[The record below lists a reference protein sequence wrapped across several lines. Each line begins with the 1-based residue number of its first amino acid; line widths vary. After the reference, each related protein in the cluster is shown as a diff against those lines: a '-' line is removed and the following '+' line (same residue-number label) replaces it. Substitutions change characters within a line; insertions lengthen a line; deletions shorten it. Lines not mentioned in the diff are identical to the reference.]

1 MDVELLSRIIREL
14 IIDHDEVALPQVGTF
29 VAELVPASF
38 SDRGYMVNPPYRRL
52 SFVQRPGSDTLL
64 VDFYAKANGMD
75 LRMAESYLGD
85 FLSELRKVLEERK
98 VIVLPGL
105 GRLRATRENALFF
118 VPEEDLDIYPDGF
131 GLKSVSL
138 KHIPSEQ
145 EAVEIPVSFVNAVAG
160 TGRHV
165 SAEPESVEARPVKPE
180 SAELESTEP
189 ESSEASSE
197 KPEPA
202 APKSPEA
209 SSEKPESAEAVPERI
224 EASSPEAGPV
234 PAETVPA
241 GPVPDETAGPVS
253 AGLPSDA
260 AAAVEAE
267 GQTESAREADAVQ
280 AAETET
286 VAVAGVGTEAAAGT
300 GTEAEAKAEA
310 EAEEPAQPSSG
321 GRRKALKAVL
331 IALGT
336 CVAVAGLLLAVFLI
350 LADVAPD
357 FIDSILYTPEE
368 LRIINY

>member
-29 VAELVPASF
+29 VAEMVPASF
-38 SDRGYMVNPPYRRL
+38 SDRGYTVNPPYRRL

-160 TGRHV
+160 AGRHV
-165 SAEPESVEARPVKPE
+165 SS
-180 SAELESTEP
+180 
-189 ESSEASSE
+189 
-197 KPEPA
+197 
-202 APKSPEA
+202 
-209 SSEKPESAEAVPERI
+209 
-224 EASSPEAGPV
+224 
-234 PAETVPA
+234 AETVTVHEEEPSPDA
-241 GPVPDETAGPVS
+241 GSASAETEPSGPLSGETACPVS

-260 AAAVEAE
+260 DAAVAGEPE
-267 GQTESAREADAVQ
+267 GNPESSGASDAVQ
-280 AAETET
+280 ATET
-286 VAVAGVGTEAAAGT
+286 GVGTGAGT
-300 GTEAEAKAEA
+300 ESEV
-310 EAEEPAQPSSG
+310 PAQPSSG

>member
-1 MDVELLSRIIREL
+1 MLSVELLSRIIREL

-29 VAELVPASF
+29 VAEIVPASF
-38 SDRGYMVNPPYRRL
+38 SDRGYTVNPPYRRL

-160 TGRHV
+160 AGRHV
-165 SAEPESVEARPVKPE
+165 S
-180 SAELESTEP
+180 SAETVTVHEEEP
-189 ESSEASSE
+189 
-197 KPEPA
+197 
-202 APKSPEA
+202 SPD
-209 SSEKPESAEAVPERI
+209 
-224 EASSPEAGPV
+224 AGPA

-253 AGLPSDA
+253 AGLPSDADA

-300 GTEAEAKAEA
+300 GTEE
-310 EAEEPAQPSSG
+310 G
-321 GRRKALKAVL
+321 G
-331 IALGT
+331 T
-336 CVAVAGLLLAVFLI
+336 
-350 LADVAPD
+350 D
-357 FIDSILYTPEE
+357 E
-368 LRIINY
+368 

>member
-38 SDRGYMVNPPYRRL
+38 SDRGYTVNPPYRRL

-165 SAEPESVEARPVKPE
+165 SAAPEP
-180 SAELESTEP
+180 
-189 ESSEASSE
+189 SEASSA

-202 APKSPEA
+202 EPVSQEA
-209 SSEKPESAEAVPERI
+209 SSAEAVPERI
-224 EASSPEAGPV
+224 EASSPGAGPA

-241 GPVPDETAGPVS
+241 RPVPDETAGPVS

-260 AAAVEAE
+260 DAAAVVEAE
-267 GQTESAREADAVQ
+267 GQPESAREADAVQ

-286 VAVAGVGTEAAAGT
+286 IAVAGVGTEAAIGT
-300 GTEAEAKAEA
+300 GTEVEAEAEAEA

-321 GRRKALKAVL
+321 GRRKAIKAVL
-331 IALGT
+331 IALGA
-336 CVAVAGLLLAVFLI
+336 CAVVVGLLLAVFLI

>member
-29 VAELVPASF
+29 VAEMVPASF
-38 SDRGYMVNPPYRRL
+38 SDRGYTVNPPYRRL

-160 TGRHV
+160 AGRHV
-165 SAEPESVEARPVKPE
+165 SS
-180 SAELESTEP
+180 
-189 ESSEASSE
+189 
-197 KPEPA
+197 
-202 APKSPEA
+202 
-209 SSEKPESAEAVPERI
+209 
-224 EASSPEAGPV
+224 
-234 PAETVPA
+234 AETVTVHEEEPSPDA
-241 GPVPDETAGPVS
+241 RSASAETEPSGPLSGETACPVS

-260 AAAVEAE
+260 DAAVAGEPE
-267 GQTESAREADAVQ
+267 GNPESSGASDAVQ
-280 AAETET
+280 ATET
-286 VAVAGVGTEAAAGT
+286 GVGTGAGTRT
-300 GTEAEAKAEA
+300 GTES
-310 EAEEPAQPSSG
+310 EEPAQPSS

-331 IALGT
+331 IVLGT

>member
-29 VAELVPASF
+29 VAEIVPASF
-38 SDRGYMVNPPYRRL
+38 SDRGYTVNPPYRRL

-85 FLSELRKVLEERK
+85 FLSELRKVLEARK

-105 GRLRATRENALFF
+105 GRLRATRENAIFF

-160 TGRHV
+160 
-165 SAEPESVEARPVKPE
+165 
-180 SAELESTEP
+180 
-189 ESSEASSE
+189 
-197 KPEPA
+197 
-202 APKSPEA
+202 
-209 SSEKPESAEAVPERI
+209 
-224 EASSPEAGPV
+224 
-234 PAETVPA
+234 
-241 GPVPDETAGPVS
+241 PVPDETAGPVS

-267 GQTESAREADAVQ
+267 GQTESAREAEAGGQTESAREADAVQ

-300 GTEAEAKAEA
+300 GTEAKTEADAEA
-310 EAEEPAQPSSG
+310 DAETEAEEPAQPSSG

-331 IALGT
+331 IAFGT

>member
-38 SDRGYMVNPPYRRL
+38 SDRGYTVNPPYRRL

-224 EASSPEAGPV
+224 EASSPEAGPA
-234 PAETVPA
+234 PAET
-241 GPVPDETAGPVS
+241 VS

-260 AAAVEAE
+260 DSAAAVEAE

-286 VAVAGVGTEAAAGT
+286 VAVAGVGTEAAIGT
-300 GTEAEAKAEA
+300 GTEAEAGTES
-310 EAEEPAQPSSG
+310 EVPAQPSSG

>member
-160 TGRHV
+160 AGRHV
-165 SAEPESVEARPVKPE
+165 SS
-180 SAELESTEP
+180 
-189 ESSEASSE
+189 
-197 KPEPA
+197 
-202 APKSPEA
+202 
-209 SSEKPESAEAVPERI
+209 
-224 EASSPEAGPV
+224 
-234 PAETVPA
+234 AETVTVHEEEPSPDA
-241 GPVPDETAGPVS
+241 GSASAETEPSGPLSGETACPVS

-260 AAAVEAE
+260 DAAVAGEPE
-267 GQTESAREADAVQ
+267 GNPESSGASDAVQ
-280 AAETET
+280 ATET
-286 VAVAGVGTEAAAGT
+286 GVGTGAGT
-300 GTEAEAKAEA
+300 ESEV
-310 EAEEPAQPSSG
+310 PAQPSSG

>member
-38 SDRGYMVNPPYRRL
+38 SDRGYTVNPPYRRL

-165 SAEPESVEARPVKPE
+165 SS
-180 SAELESTEP
+180 
-189 ESSEASSE
+189 
-197 KPEPA
+197 
-202 APKSPEA
+202 
-209 SSEKPESAEAVPERI
+209 
-224 EASSPEAGPV
+224 
-234 PAETVPA
+234 AETVTVHEEEPSPDA
-241 GPVPDETAGPVS
+241 GSASAETEPSGPLSGETACPVS

-260 AAAVEAE
+260 DAAVAGEPE
-267 GQTESAREADAVQ
+267 GNPESSGASDAVQ
-280 AAETET
+280 ATET
-286 VAVAGVGTEAAAGT
+286 GVGTGAGT
-300 GTEAEAKAEA
+300 ESEV
-310 EAEEPAQPSSG
+310 PAQPSSG

>member
-29 VAELVPASF
+29 VAEMVPASF
-38 SDRGYMVNPPYRRL
+38 SDRGYTVNPPYRRL
-52 SFVQRPGSDTLL
+52 SFVQRSGSDTLL

-160 TGRHV
+160 AGRHV
-165 SAEPESVEARPVKPE
+165 SS
-180 SAELESTEP
+180 
-189 ESSEASSE
+189 
-197 KPEPA
+197 
-202 APKSPEA
+202 
-209 SSEKPESAEAVPERI
+209 
-224 EASSPEAGPV
+224 
-234 PAETVPA
+234 AETVTVHEEEPSPDA
-241 GPVPDETAGPVS
+241 GSASAETEPSGPLSGETACPVS

-260 AAAVEAE
+260 DAAVAGEPE
-267 GQTESAREADAVQ
+267 GNPESSGASDAVQ
-280 AAETET
+280 ATET
-286 VAVAGVGTEAAAGT
+286 GVGTGAGT
-300 GTEAEAKAEA
+300 ESEV
-310 EAEEPAQPSSG
+310 PAQPSS

-331 IALGT
+331 IVLGT

>member
-38 SDRGYMVNPPYRRL
+38 SDRGYTVNPPYRRL

-160 TGRHV
+160 TGRHL
-165 SAEPESVEARPVKPE
+165 SAGPES
-180 SAELESTEP
+180 T
-189 ESSEASSE
+189 
-197 KPEPA
+197 
-202 APKSPEA
+202 EA

-224 EASSPEAGPV
+224 EASSQGAGPA

-241 GPVPDETAGPVS
+241 GSVPGKTVCPIS
-253 AGLPSDA
+253 AELPSDADA

-267 GQTESAREADAVQ
+267 GQTESVREADAVQ

-286 VAVAGVGTEAAAGT
+286 VAVAGVGAEAAVGT
-300 GTEAEAKAEA
+300 GTEAEAESEAESEAKVEAEAEA

>member
-29 VAELVPASF
+29 VAEIVPASF
-38 SDRGYMVNPPYRRL
+38 SDRGYTVNPPYRRL

-64 VDFYAKANGMD
+64 VDFYAKANGID
-75 LRMAESYLGD
+75 VHMAESYLGD

-160 TGRHV
+160 TGRHA
-165 SAEPESVEARPVKPE
+165 SAALQDSEPLPAAEQLPGSEQLPGVESFADAMPLPDTSAEARPVHEHEGEAFP
-180 SAELESTEP
+180 AAEP
-189 ESSEASSE
+189 EPSEASSA

-202 APKSPEA
+202 EPVSPEA
-209 SSEKPESAEAVPERI
+209 SSAEAVPERI
-224 EASSPEAGPV
+224 EASSPDAGPASV
-234 PAETVPA
+234 ETV
-241 GPVPDETAGPVS
+241 
-253 AGLPSDA
+253 
-260 AAAVEAE
+260 
-267 GQTESAREADAVQ
+267 
-280 AAETET
+280 
-286 VAVAGVGTEAAAGT
+286 
-300 GTEAEAKAEA
+300 
-310 EAEEPAQPSSG
+310 PAQPSSG

-331 IALGT
+331 ITLGV
-336 CVAVAGLLLAVFLI
+336 CAVVAGLLLAVFLI

>member
-29 VAELVPASF
+29 VAEIVPASF
-38 SDRGYMVNPPYRRL
+38 SDRGYTVNPPYRRL

-64 VDFYAKANGMD
+64 VDFYAKANGID
-75 LRMAESYLGD
+75 VHMAESYLGD

-118 VPEEDLDIYPDGF
+118 VPEEDLDIYPEGF

-160 TGRHV
+160 TGRHA
-165 SAEPESVEARPVKPE
+165 SAAPESQEV
-180 SAELESTEP
+180 S
-189 ESSEASSE
+189 
-197 KPEPA
+197 
-202 APKSPEA
+202 
-209 SSEKPESAEAVPERI
+209 SAEAVPERI
-224 EASSPEAGPV
+224 EASSPEAGPA

-241 GPVPDETAGPVS
+241 GPVPDETAGSVS

-267 GQTESAREADAVQ
+267 GQTESAGEAAAVQ
-280 AAETET
+280 VAETET
-286 VAVAGVGTEAAAGT
+286 VAVAGVGTEAVAGAEPDA
-300 GTEAEAKAEA
+300 GTEAEAEV
-310 EAEEPAQPSSG
+310 ETESEEPAQPSS

-331 IALGT
+331 IVLGT

>member
-38 SDRGYMVNPPYRRL
+38 SDRGYTVNPPYRRL

-160 TGRHV
+160 AGRHV
-165 SAEPESVEARPVKPE
+165 SS
-180 SAELESTEP
+180 
-189 ESSEASSE
+189 
-197 KPEPA
+197 
-202 APKSPEA
+202 
-209 SSEKPESAEAVPERI
+209 
-224 EASSPEAGPV
+224 
-234 PAETVPA
+234 AETVTVHEEEPSPDA
-241 GPVPDETAGPVS
+241 GSASAETEPSGPLSGETACPVS

-260 AAAVEAE
+260 DAAVAGEPE
-267 GQTESAREADAVQ
+267 GNPESSGASDAVQ
-280 AAETET
+280 ATET
-286 VAVAGVGTEAAAGT
+286 GVGTGAGT
-300 GTEAEAKAEA
+300 ESEV
-310 EAEEPAQPSSG
+310 PAQPSS

-331 IALGT
+331 IVLGT

>member
-29 VAELVPASF
+29 VAEMVPASF
-38 SDRGYMVNPPYRRL
+38 SDRGYTVNPPYRRL

-160 TGRHV
+160 AGRHV
-165 SAEPESVEARPVKPE
+165 SS
-180 SAELESTEP
+180 
-189 ESSEASSE
+189 
-197 KPEPA
+197 
-202 APKSPEA
+202 
-209 SSEKPESAEAVPERI
+209 
-224 EASSPEAGPV
+224 
-234 PAETVPA
+234 AETVTVHEEEPSPDA
-241 GPVPDETAGPVS
+241 GSASAETEPSGPLSGETACPVS

-260 AAAVEAE
+260 DAAVAGEPE
-267 GQTESAREADAVQ
+267 GNPKSSGASDAVQ
-280 AAETET
+280 ATET
-286 VAVAGVGTEAAAGT
+286 GVGTGAETGAGT
-300 GTEAEAKAEA
+300 ESEG
-310 EAEEPAQPSSG
+310 PAQPSSG
-321 GRRKALKAVL
+321 CRKALKAVL
-331 IALGT
+331 IVLGT

>member
-29 VAELVPASF
+29 VAEIVPASF
-38 SDRGYMVNPPYRRL
+38 SDRGYTVNPPYRRL

-98 VIVLPGL
+98 AIVLPGL

-160 TGRHV
+160 TGRHL
-165 SAEPESVEARPVKPE
+165 SA
-180 SAELESTEP
+180 EP
-189 ESSEASSE
+189 ESSEASSV
-197 KPEPA
+197 KSEPA
-202 APKSPEA
+202 EPVSPEA

-224 EASSPEAGPV
+224 EASSPEAGPA
-234 PAETVPA
+234 PAET
-241 GPVPDETAGPVS
+241 VS

-260 AAAVEAE
+260 DSAAAVEAE

-286 VAVAGVGTEAAAGT
+286 VAVAGVGTEATAGT
-300 GTEAEAKAEA
+300 GTEAEAKAEVEADA
-310 EAEEPAQPSSG
+310 EAESEEPAQPSSG

>member
-29 VAELVPASF
+29 VAEMVPASF
-38 SDRGYMVNPPYRRL
+38 SDRGYTVNPPYRRL
-52 SFVQRPGSDTLL
+52 SFVQRHGSDTLL

-105 GRLRATRENALFF
+105 GRLRATKENALFF

-160 TGRHV
+160 TGRHA
-165 SAEPESVEARPVKPE
+165 SAAPESQEV
-180 SAELESTEP
+180 S
-189 ESSEASSE
+189 
-197 KPEPA
+197 
-202 APKSPEA
+202 
-209 SSEKPESAEAVPERI
+209 SAEAVPERI
-224 EASSPEAGPV
+224 EASSPEAGPA

-241 GPVPDETAGPVS
+241 GPVPDETAGSVS

-267 GQTESAREADAVQ
+267 GQTESAGEAAAVQ

-286 VAVAGVGTEAAAGT
+286 VAVAGVGTEAVAGAEPDA
-300 GTEAEAKAEA
+300 GTEAEAEV
-310 EAEEPAQPSSG
+310 ETESEVPAQPSS

-331 IALGT
+331 IVLGT

>member
-29 VAELVPASF
+29 VAEMVPASF
-38 SDRGYMVNPPYRRL
+38 SDRGYTVNPPYRRL

-160 TGRHV
+160 AGRHV
-165 SAEPESVEARPVKPE
+165 SS
-180 SAELESTEP
+180 
-189 ESSEASSE
+189 
-197 KPEPA
+197 
-202 APKSPEA
+202 
-209 SSEKPESAEAVPERI
+209 
-224 EASSPEAGPV
+224 
-234 PAETVPA
+234 AETVTVHEEEPSPDA
-241 GPVPDETAGPVS
+241 GSASAETEPSGPLSGETACPVS

-260 AAAVEAE
+260 DAAVAGEPE
-267 GQTESAREADAVQ
+267 GNPESSGASDAVQ
-280 AAETET
+280 ATET
-286 VAVAGVGTEAAAGT
+286 GVGTGAGT
-300 GTEAEAKAEA
+300 ESEV
-310 EAEEPAQPSSG
+310 PAQPSS

-331 IALGT
+331 IVLGT

>member
-197 KPEPA
+197 KPE
-202 APKSPEA
+202 
-209 SSEKPESAEAVPERI
+209 SAEAVPERI
-224 EASSPEAGPV
+224 EASSPDAGPAL
-234 PAETVPA
+234 AEMVPA
-241 GPVPDETAGPVS
+241 GPLPDKTAGPVS
-253 AGLPSDA
+253 AGLPSD
-260 AAAVEAE
+260 
-267 GQTESAREADAVQ
+267 ADAVQ

-286 VAVAGVGTEAAAGT
+286 VAVAGVGTEAAIGT
-300 GTEAEAKAEA
+300 GTEAEAKAKAEAEA

-321 GRRKALKAVL
+321 GRRKTLKAVL

>member
-29 VAELVPASF
+29 VAEMVPASF
-38 SDRGYMVNPPYRRL
+38 SDRGYTVNPPYRRL

-160 TGRHV
+160 TGRHA
-165 SAEPESVEARPVKPE
+165 SAAPEP
-180 SAELESTEP
+180 
-189 ESSEASSE
+189 SEASSA

-202 APKSPEA
+202 APVSQEV
-209 SSEKPESAEAVPERI
+209 SSAEAVPERI
-224 EASSPEAGPV
+224 EASSPDAGPAL
-234 PAETVPA
+234 AEMVPA
-241 GPVPDETAGPVS
+241 GPLPDKTAGSVS

-267 GQTESAREADAVQ
+267 GQTESAREAAAVQ

-286 VAVAGVGTEAAAGT
+286 VAVAGVGTEAVAGAEPGA
-300 GTEAEAKAEA
+300 GTEAEAEV
-310 EAEEPAQPSSG
+310 ETESEEPAQPSSG
-321 GRRKALKAVL
+321 GRRKAIKAVL
-331 IALGT
+331 IALGACT
-336 CVAVAGLLLAVFLI
+336 VVVGLLLAVFLI

>member
-29 VAELVPASF
+29 VAEIVPASF
-38 SDRGYMVNPPYRRL
+38 SDRGYTVNPPYRRL

-64 VDFYAKANGMD
+64 VDFYAKANGID
-75 LRMAESYLGD
+75 VHMAESYLGD

-118 VPEEDLDIYPDGF
+118 VPEEDLDIYPEGF

-165 SAEPESVEARPVKPE
+165 SS
-180 SAELESTEP
+180 
-189 ESSEASSE
+189 
-197 KPEPA
+197 
-202 APKSPEA
+202 
-209 SSEKPESAEAVPERI
+209 
-224 EASSPEAGPV
+224 
-234 PAETVPA
+234 AETVTVHEEEPSPDA
-241 GPVPDETAGPVS
+241 GSASAETEPSGPLSGETACPVS

-260 AAAVEAE
+260 DAAVAGEPE
-267 GQTESAREADAVQ
+267 GNPESSGASDAVQ
-280 AAETET
+280 ATET
-286 VAVAGVGTEAAAGT
+286 GVGTGAGT
-300 GTEAEAKAEA
+300 GTGTESEV
-310 EAEEPAQPSSG
+310 PAQPSS

>member
-29 VAELVPASF
+29 VAEMVPASF
-38 SDRGYMVNPPYRRL
+38 SDRGYTVNPPYRRL

-160 TGRHV
+160 AGRHV
-165 SAEPESVEARPVKPE
+165 SS
-180 SAELESTEP
+180 
-189 ESSEASSE
+189 
-197 KPEPA
+197 
-202 APKSPEA
+202 
-209 SSEKPESAEAVPERI
+209 
-224 EASSPEAGPV
+224 
-234 PAETVPA
+234 AETVTVHEEEPSPDA
-241 GPVPDETAGPVS
+241 GSASAETEPSGPLSGETDCPVS

-260 AAAVEAE
+260 DAAVAGEPE
-267 GQTESAREADAVQ
+267 GNPESSGASDAVQ
-280 AAETET
+280 ATET
-286 VAVAGVGTEAAAGT
+286 GVGTGAGTRT
-300 GTEAEAKAEA
+300 GTESEG
-310 EAEEPAQPSSG
+310 PAQPSS

-331 IALGT
+331 IVLGT

>member
-29 VAELVPASF
+29 VAEIVPASF
-38 SDRGYMVNPPYRRL
+38 SDRGYTVNPPYRRL

-160 TGRHV
+160 TGRHL
-165 SAEPESVEARPVKPE
+165 SA
-180 SAELESTEP
+180 EP
-189 ESSEASSE
+189 ESSEASSV
-197 KPEPA
+197 KSEPA
-202 APKSPEA
+202 EPVSPEA

-224 EASSPEAGPV
+224 EASSPEAGPA

-260 AAAVEAE
+260 DAAVAGEAE
-267 GQTESAREADAVQ
+267 GQTEFVREADAVQ
-280 AAETET
+280 AAETES
-286 VAVAGVGTEAAAGT
+286 VAVAGVGTEATTGT
-300 GTEAEAKAEA
+300 GTESEAEAEAEAKAES
-310 EAEEPAQPSSG
+310 ESEEPAQPSSG

>member
-29 VAELVPASF
+29 VAEMVPASF
-38 SDRGYMVNPPYRRL
+38 SDRGYTVNPPYRRL

-98 VIVLPGL
+98 AIVLPGL

-160 TGRHV
+160 TGRHA
-165 SAEPESVEARPVKPE
+165 SAAPESQ
-180 SAELESTEP
+180 
-189 ESSEASSE
+189 EAS
-197 KPEPA
+197 
-202 APKSPEA
+202 
-209 SSEKPESAEAVPERI
+209 SAEAVPERI
-224 EASSPEAGPV
+224 EASSPEVGPA

-260 AAAVEAE
+260 DAAAAVEAE
-267 GQTESAREADAVQ
+267 GQTEFVREADAVQ
-280 AAETET
+280 AAETES
-286 VAVAGVGTEAAAGT
+286 VAVAGVGTEATTGT
-300 GTEAEAKAEA
+300 GTESEAEAEAEAKAES
-310 EAEEPAQPSSG
+310 ESEEPAQPSSG

>member
-29 VAELVPASF
+29 VAEMVPASF
-38 SDRGYMVNPPYRRL
+38 SDRGYTVNPPYRRL

-105 GRLRATRENALFF
+105 GRLRATGENALFF

-160 TGRHV
+160 AGRHV
-165 SAEPESVEARPVKPE
+165 SS
-180 SAELESTEP
+180 
-189 ESSEASSE
+189 
-197 KPEPA
+197 
-202 APKSPEA
+202 
-209 SSEKPESAEAVPERI
+209 
-224 EASSPEAGPV
+224 
-234 PAETVPA
+234 AETVTVHEEEPSPDA
-241 GPVPDETAGPVS
+241 GSASAETEPSGPLSGETACPVS

-260 AAAVEAE
+260 DAAVAGEPE
-267 GQTESAREADAVQ
+267 GNPESSGASDAVQ
-280 AAETET
+280 ATET
-286 VAVAGVGTEAAAGT
+286 GVGTGAGT
-300 GTEAEAKAEA
+300 ESEV
-310 EAEEPAQPSSG
+310 PAQPSS

-331 IALGT
+331 IVLGT

>member
-1 MDVELLSRIIREL
+1 MDVELLSKIIREL

-29 VAELVPASF
+29 VAEIVPASF
-38 SDRGYMVNPPYRRL
+38 SDRGYTVNPPYRRL

-160 TGRHV
+160 AGRHV
-165 SAEPESVEARPVKPE
+165 SS
-180 SAELESTEP
+180 
-189 ESSEASSE
+189 
-197 KPEPA
+197 
-202 APKSPEA
+202 
-209 SSEKPESAEAVPERI
+209 
-224 EASSPEAGPV
+224 
-234 PAETVPA
+234 AETVTVLEEEPSPDA
-241 GPVPDETAGPVS
+241 GSASAETEPSGPLSGETACPVS

-260 AAAVEAE
+260 EAAVAGEPE
-267 GQTESAREADAVQ
+267 GNPESSGASDAVQ
-280 AAETET
+280 ATET
-286 VAVAGVGTEAAAGT
+286 GAGTES
-300 GTEAEAKAEA
+300 EV
-310 EAEEPAQPSSG
+310 PAQPSSG
-321 GRRKALKAVL
+321 RRKALRTVL
-331 IALGT
+331 IVLGT

>member
-29 VAELVPASF
+29 VAEMVPASF
-38 SDRGYMVNPPYRRL
+38 SDRGYTVNPPYRRL

-165 SAEPESVEARPVKPE
+165 SS
-180 SAELESTEP
+180 
-189 ESSEASSE
+189 
-197 KPEPA
+197 
-202 APKSPEA
+202 
-209 SSEKPESAEAVPERI
+209 
-224 EASSPEAGPV
+224 
-234 PAETVPA
+234 AETVTVHEEEPSPDA
-241 GPVPDETAGPVS
+241 GSASAETEPSGPLSGETACPVS

-260 AAAVEAE
+260 DAAVAGEPE
-267 GQTESAREADAVQ
+267 GNPESSGASDAVQ
-280 AAETET
+280 ATET
-286 VAVAGVGTEAAAGT
+286 GVGTGAGT
-300 GTEAEAKAEA
+300 ESEV
-310 EAEEPAQPSSG
+310 PAQPSS

-331 IALGT
+331 IVLGT

>member
-29 VAELVPASF
+29 VAEMVPASF
-38 SDRGYMVNPPYRRL
+38 SDRGYTVNPPYRRL

-160 TGRHV
+160 AGRH
-165 SAEPESVEARPVKPE
+165 
-180 SAELESTEP
+180 
-189 ESSEASSE
+189 AS
-197 KPEPA
+197 A

-224 EASSPEAGPV
+224 EASSPEAGSAS
-234 PAETVPA
+234 AETEPS
-241 GPVPDETAGPVS
+241 GPLSGETACPVS

-260 AAAVEAE
+260 DAAVAGEPE
-267 GQTESAREADAVQ
+267 GNPESSGASDAVQ
-280 AAETET
+280 ATET
-286 VAVAGVGTEAAAGT
+286 GAGT
-300 GTEAEAKAEA
+300 GTGTESEV
-310 EAEEPAQPSSG
+310 PAQPSS

>member
-1 MDVELLSRIIREL
+1 MDVELLSKIIREL

-29 VAELVPASF
+29 VAEMVPASF
-38 SDRGYMVNPPYRRL
+38 SDRGYTVNPPYRRL

-160 TGRHV
+160 AGRHV
-165 SAEPESVEARPVKPE
+165 SSPDAGSA
-180 SAELESTEP
+180 SAETEP
-189 ESSEASSE
+189 S
-197 KPEPA
+197 
-202 APKSPEA
+202 
-209 SSEKPESAEAVPERI
+209 
-224 EASSPEAGPV
+224 GPLS
-234 PAETVPA
+234 
-241 GPVPDETAGPVS
+241 GETACPVS

-260 AAAVEAE
+260 DAAVAGEPE
-267 GQTESAREADAVQ
+267 GNPESSGASDAVQ
-280 AAETET
+280 ATET
-286 VAVAGVGTEAAAGT
+286 GVGTGAGTRT
-300 GTEAEAKAEA
+300 GTESEG
-310 EAEEPAQPSSG
+310 PAQPSS

-331 IALGT
+331 IVLGT

>member
-29 VAELVPASF
+29 VAEMVPASF
-38 SDRGYMVNPPYRRL
+38 SDRGYTVNPPYRRL

-165 SAEPESVEARPVKPE
+165 SS
-180 SAELESTEP
+180 
-189 ESSEASSE
+189 
-197 KPEPA
+197 
-202 APKSPEA
+202 
-209 SSEKPESAEAVPERI
+209 
-224 EASSPEAGPV
+224 
-234 PAETVPA
+234 AETVTVHEEEPSPDA
-241 GPVPDETAGPVS
+241 GSASAETEPSGPLSGETACPVS
-253 AGLPSDA
+253 AGLPSDADA

-286 VAVAGVGTEAAAGT
+286 VAVAGIGTEAAAGT
-300 GTEAEAKAEA
+300 GTEAEAKAEAEAEA

>member
-38 SDRGYMVNPPYRRL
+38 SDRGYTVNPPYRRL

-64 VDFYAKANGMD
+64 VDFYANANGID
-75 LRMAESYLGD
+75 VHMAESYLGD

-118 VPEEDLDIYPDGF
+118 VPEEDLDIYPEGF

-160 TGRHV
+160 AGRHV
-165 SAEPESVEARPVKPE
+165 SS
-180 SAELESTEP
+180 
-189 ESSEASSE
+189 
-197 KPEPA
+197 
-202 APKSPEA
+202 
-209 SSEKPESAEAVPERI
+209 
-224 EASSPEAGPV
+224 
-234 PAETVPA
+234 AETVTVHEEEPSPDA
-241 GPVPDETAGPVS
+241 GSASAETEPSGPLSGETACPVS

-260 AAAVEAE
+260 DAAVAGEPE
-267 GQTESAREADAVQ
+267 GNPESSGASDAVQ
-280 AAETET
+280 ATET
-286 VAVAGVGTEAAAGT
+286 GVGTGAGT
-300 GTEAEAKAEA
+300 ESEV
-310 EAEEPAQPSSG
+310 PAQPSSG

>member
-38 SDRGYMVNPPYRRL
+38 SDRGYTVNPPYRRL

-224 EASSPEAGPV
+224 EASSPEAGSAS
-234 PAETVPA
+234 AETEPS
-241 GPVPDETAGPVS
+241 GPLSGETACPVS
-253 AGLPSDA
+253 AGLPA
-260 AAAVEAE
+260 EADGGVAGE
-267 GQTESAREADAVQ
+267 RGGKPESSGASDAVQ
-280 AAETET
+280 ATET
-286 VAVAGVGTEAAAGT
+286 GAGT
-300 GTEAEAKAEA
+300 GTGTESEV
-310 EAEEPAQPSSG
+310 PAQPSS

-331 IALGT
+331 IVLGT

>member
-29 VAELVPASF
+29 VAEMVPASF
-38 SDRGYMVNPPYRRL
+38 SDRGYTVNPPYRRL

-160 TGRHV
+160 AGRHV
-165 SAEPESVEARPVKPE
+165 SS
-180 SAELESTEP
+180 
-189 ESSEASSE
+189 
-197 KPEPA
+197 
-202 APKSPEA
+202 
-209 SSEKPESAEAVPERI
+209 
-224 EASSPEAGPV
+224 
-234 PAETVPA
+234 AETVTVHEEEPSPDA
-241 GPVPDETAGPVS
+241 GSASAETEPSGPLSGETACPVS

-260 AAAVEAE
+260 DAAVAGEPE
-267 GQTESAREADAVQ
+267 GNPESSGASDAVQ
-280 AAETET
+280 ATET
-286 VAVAGVGTEAAAGT
+286 GVGTGAGTRT
-300 GTEAEAKAEA
+300 GTESEG
-310 EAEEPAQPSSG
+310 PAQPSS

-331 IALGT
+331 IVLGT

>member
-29 VAELVPASF
+29 VAEMVPASF
-38 SDRGYMVNPPYRRL
+38 SDRGYTVNPPYRRL

-160 TGRHV
+160 AGRHV
-165 SAEPESVEARPVKPE
+165 SS
-180 SAELESTEP
+180 
-189 ESSEASSE
+189 
-197 KPEPA
+197 
-202 APKSPEA
+202 
-209 SSEKPESAEAVPERI
+209 
-224 EASSPEAGPV
+224 
-234 PAETVPA
+234 AETVTVHEEEPSPDSGSA
-241 GPVPDETAGPVS
+241 SAETEPSGPLSGETACPVS

-260 AAAVEAE
+260 DAAVAGEPE
-267 GQTESAREADAVQ
+267 GNPESSGASDAVQ
-280 AAETET
+280 ATET
-286 VAVAGVGTEAAAGT
+286 GVGTGAGT
-300 GTEAEAKAEA
+300 GTGTESEV
-310 EAEEPAQPSSG
+310 PAQPSS

-331 IALGT
+331 IVLGT